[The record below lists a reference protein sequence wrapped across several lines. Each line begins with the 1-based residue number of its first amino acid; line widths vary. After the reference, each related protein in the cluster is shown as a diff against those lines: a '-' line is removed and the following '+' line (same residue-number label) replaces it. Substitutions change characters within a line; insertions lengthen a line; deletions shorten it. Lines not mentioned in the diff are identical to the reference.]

1 VSPPR
6 DFGDTSPDFVYVT
19 APTPLCGTAKCRQGR
34 GDPCE
39 SGCTSQ
45 AAKSP
50 APRIPRMTIAPEVQ
64 HAQAPGRWR
73 RALAKAWRQMVGAK

>member
-19 APTPLCGTAKCRQGR
+19 APTPLCGTDKCRQGR
-34 GDPCE
+34 GRPCAT
-39 SGCTSQ
+39 GC
-45 AAKSP
+45 KSP

-73 RALAKAWRQMVGAK
+73 RALAKAWRQKVGAK